1 MWFESGDGPFTLN
14 SWEIDV
20 VDKCGSSV
28 WHRVPKC
35 MCAIWM
41 NSQTPLSLASTTKL
55 DHDSEL
61 ELDIIWPI
69 LCWPITI
76 IVRKDKWKPRLMI
89 HHFNSCFQPRMFTIE
104 SYADS
109 GLIELARGFQWKGGF
124 YHEISVSWKRSIQN
138 WCIIFQKNWLVICL
152 SPLVHFGGWVDRERS
167 CVSCLVM
174 PHDVPTTPKSLGSS
188 PVEITFCLGW

>member
-1 MWFESGDGPFTLN
+1 M
-14 SWEIDV
+14 SWTN
-20 VDKCGSSV
+20 VDLPCDIAYQNARVQYGWIPKPRWV
-28 WHRVPKC
+28 WLPPQN
-35 MCAIWM
+35 W
-41 NSQTPLSLASTTKL
+41 T
-55 DHDSEL
+55 HDSEL